1 VHSLEKLTEI
11 RSAAGAAS
19 WYALFTR
26 HQHEKPV
33 AHSLSN
39 KDHEVYLPLNRSV
52 RQWQDRTKQLW
63 VPLFPGYV
71 FLRGGL
77 ERQLQILTTPGLI
90 DIVRF
95 GGQPAIIPQGQ
106 LDAVRLVLDSRLA
119 VETHPY
125 LQCGERVMVK
135 SGPLAGL
142 QGILDRKKGSARLVV
157 SMEMLGQSV
166 AVEIDVSN
174 VVRIGPFL
182 ATELSQRDSASA

>member
-1 VHSLEKLTEI
+1 MHSPEKITDT
-11 RSAAGAAS
+11 RSGAGAES

-33 AHSLSN
+33 ALALSN
-39 KDHEVYLPLNRSV
+39 KNHEVYLPLYRSV

-63 VPLFPGYV
+63 FPLFPGYV
-71 FLRGGL
+71 FLRGGM
-77 ERQLQILTTPGLI
+77 ERQLQILSTPGLI

-106 LDAVRLVLDSRLA
+106 LDAVRQVLDSRLA

-125 LQCGERVMVK
+125 LQCGDRVMVK

-174 VVRIGPFL
+174 VERIGPFR
-182 ATELSQRDSASA
+182 AMELSQRDAASA